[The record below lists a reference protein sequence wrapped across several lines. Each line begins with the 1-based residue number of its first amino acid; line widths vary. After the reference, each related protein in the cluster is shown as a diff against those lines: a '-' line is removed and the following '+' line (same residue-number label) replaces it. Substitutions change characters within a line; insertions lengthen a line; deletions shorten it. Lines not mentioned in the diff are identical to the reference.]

1 MLASV
6 GIRRGLLLALLCAA
20 LVVSVRLITLGADR
34 ENEPWWVWVLFPLF
48 LYAASIRLFL
58 TANKLPRQERRVWN
72 CFSLACFAEASGE
85 AVWAIYDLFSGVPDP
100 FPAPAYI
107 GYFAYSTLV
116 IVGFWRCMESVQSKR
131 VTLVQLANL
140 ATLFSAILLA
150 YLFLFYGF
158 LESPVPLTEAFIAV
172 GYCILG
178 LSSFLF
184 GLIVASL
191 RVPSRLRR
199 VMFMI
204 LIGVGIVAVADYHFA
219 YLLLNST
226 YVRTT
231 ALNGV
236 YLLACCLFIW
246 AAFERM
252 QIPAASDADSL
263 STDLDERA
271 RLWETLLLP
280 AAVAGVLIIALVFR
294 ERLTSDLLPYVAGA
308 SMFFVASLA
317 LRNWW
322 GQQLERQLR
331 SQAISSELQLQ
342 ATNRELLNEMKS
354 RARAEEELRQAQ
366 KMEALG
372 QLTGGVAHDFNNLL
386 AVILGN
392 LELASQ
398 PNASR
403 ERNRTFLSEAID
415 AANRGAS
422 LTQRLLA
429 LSRKQAMNSEPVD
442 VVSLLETMQSLLER
456 TLGEKIEIE
465 IRTHPPVSRC
475 MADCAQLESVLLNL
489 AINARDAMPDGGR
502 LTIEVRDVDRAEV
515 RAPRDSDA
523 PIDRFVEIAIRDTGL
538 GIPEEALSRVFE
550 PYFTTKEIGK
560 GTGLGLSMAYG
571 FAQRSRGQIVIESAL
586 HEGTEV
592 RLYLPTTQIQP
603 CDGREDPNAALPVGR
618 GERILLV
625 EDEAALRRFVV
636 ALLEELGYAVT
647 AAADG
652 EEALAAL
659 NGSDD
664 SLDLLLSD
672 VVLPG
677 NLSGPR
683 LASRIKKERPDI
695 KVLLMSGYAEDV
707 RSQEGSW
714 PDYELLCKP
723 FHKDDLARRI
733 RITLDRQG

>member
-20 LVVSVRLITLGADR
+20 LAASVRLITLGANR

-48 LYAASIRLFL
+48 LYAASVRLFL
-58 TANKLPRQERRVWN
+58 TASKLPRKERRVWK

-85 AVWAIYDLFSGVPDP
+85 TVWAIYDLFSGFPNP

-107 GYFAYSTLV
+107 GYFSYSTLI
-116 IVGFWRCMESVQSKR
+116 IVGFWHCMESAQSKR

-140 ATLFSAILLA
+140 ATLFSAILLT

-158 LESPVPLTEAFIAV
+158 LESPVPLTEAFIAI

-191 RVPSRLRR
+191 RVPAHLRR

-204 LIGVGIVAVADYHFA
+204 LSGVGVIAIADYHFA

-226 YVRTT
+226 YVRTSL
-231 ALNGV
+231 LNGV

-246 AAFERM
+246 AAFERQ

-280 AAVAGVLIIALVFR
+280 MAVAGVLVIALVFR
-294 ERLTSDLLPYVAGA
+294 ERLTSDLLPYVAAA
-308 SMFFVASLA
+308 STFFVGSLT

-331 SQAISSELQLQ
+331 SQAIASEWQLQ
-342 ATNRELLNEMKS
+342 AANRDLLNEMKS

-392 LELASQ
+392 LELASLS
-398 PNASR
+398 NASP
-403 ERNRTFLSEAID
+403 ERNRVFLSEAID

-429 LSRKQAMNSEPVD
+429 LSRKQAMNPEPID
-442 VVSLLETMQSLLER
+442 VVALLETMRGLLER
-456 TLGEKIEIE
+456 TLGERIEIE
-465 IRTHPPVSRC
+465 IRTQSPVSRC

-502 LTIEVRDVDRAEV
+502 LTIEVCDVERAEV
-515 RAPRDSDA
+515 RALRDSG
-523 PIDRFVEIAIRDTGL
+523 PRVGRFVMIAIRDTGL
-538 GIPEEALSRVFE
+538 GIPEEALGRVFE
-550 PYFTTKEIGK
+550 PYFTTKEVGK

-571 FAQRSRGQIVIESAL
+571 FAQKSGGQIVIESAL

-592 RLYLPTTQIQP
+592 RLYLPTTHIQP

-647 AAADG
+647 AVADG
-652 EEALAAL
+652 EQALAAL
-659 NGSDD
+659 NGSDG

-677 NLSGPR
+677 KLSGPR
-683 LASRIKKERPDI
+683 LANRIKRERPDI

-707 RSQEGSW
+707 RSKEGSW

-723 FHKDDLARRI
+723 FHKDDLARTI
-733 RITLDRQG
+733 RTTLDRQG

>member
-1 MLASV
+1 MLTSV
-6 GIRRGLLLALLCAA
+6 GFQRGLLLATLGAA
-20 LVVSVRLITLGADR
+20 LATSVRLITLGADR
-34 ENEPWWVWVLFPLF
+34 ANEPWWVWVLFPLF
-48 LYAASIRLFL
+48 LYVSAVQLFL
-58 TANKLPRQERRVWN
+58 TARKLPHNERRVWS
-72 CFSLACFAEASGE
+72 CFSLACFAYAAGE
-85 AVWAIYDLFSGVPDP
+85 TVWAIYDLFSGIPDP

-107 GYFAYSTLV
+107 GYFAYCTLL
-116 IVGFWRCMESVQSKR
+116 IAGFWYCMESVQSRR

-158 LESPVPLTEAFIAV
+158 LGSPVPLTKAFISI
-172 GYCILG
+172 GYCILS
-178 LSSFLF
+178 LSAFLF

-191 RVPSRLRR
+191 RVPSHLRR

-204 LIGVGIVAVADYHFA
+204 LSGVGIIAAADYHFA
-219 YLLLNST
+219 YLLLNSS
-226 YVRTT
+226 YIRTNL
-231 ALNGV
+231 LNAV

-246 AAFERM
+246 AAFERK
-252 QIPAASDADSL
+252 QISTVPDTSSS

-280 AAVAGVLIIALVFR
+280 VAVAGVLVIALVFR

-308 SMFFVASLA
+308 STFFVGSLA

-322 GQQLERQLR
+322 GQQLEQQLR
-331 SQAISSELQLQ
+331 SQAIASELRLQ
-342 ATNRELLNEMKS
+342 AANRDLLNEMKS
-354 RARAEEELRQAQ
+354 RARAEDELRQAQ

-398 PNASR
+398 PNASH

-429 LSRKQAMNSEPVD
+429 LSRKQAMNPEPID
-442 VVSLLETMQSLLER
+442 VVALLETMRRLLER
-456 TLGEKIEIE
+456 TLGETIAIE
-465 IRTHPPVSRC
+465 IRKGSPIAHC

-489 AINARDAMPDGGR
+489 AINARDAMPEGGR
-502 LTIEVRDVDRAEV
+502 LTIEVSDVAPDDA
-515 RAPRDSDA
+515 RAPRDPDF
-523 PIDRFVEIAIRDTGL
+523 PIDRFVVIAIRDTGV
-538 GIPEEALSRVFE
+538 GIPEDALERVFE

-571 FAQRSRGQIVIESAL
+571 FAQQSGGQIVIQSAL

-592 RLYLPTTQIQP
+592 RLYLPKTRTQP
-603 CDGREDPNAALPVGR
+603 RNCGVDPNAALPVGR
-618 GERILLV
+618 GERILVV

-636 ALLEELGYAVT
+636 ALLEELGYAVL
-647 AAADG
+647 AVANG

-659 NGSDD
+659 NGSDGP
-664 SLDLLLSD
+664 LHMLLSD

-677 NLSGPR
+677 ALSGPR
-683 LASRIKKERPDI
+683 LASRIKRELPDI

-707 RSQEGSW
+707 RSKEGSW

-723 FHKDDLARRI
+723 FHKDDLARKI
-733 RITLDRQG
+733 RTTLDRQS